1 MSPMF
6 RVQLISCICMDGCAA
21 HHGVQGAR
29 NLLSAVTDIDLMK
42 RKAAAVR
49 VIQGQISQRER
60 PAGAGRYGAYD
71 ASLLMVAPTATPPA
85 GRIVAGQCRCA
96 CAGRCMYFPFEGAAT
111 ATGAKRR
118 VRRAAE
124 DKPMID

>member
-1 MSPMF
+1 MF
-6 RVQLISCICMDGCAA
+6 RVQLISCMDGCAA

-49 VIQGQISQRER
+49 VIQGQISQR
-60 PAGAGRYGAYD
+60 GQGVRYGAYD
-71 ASLLMVAPTATPPA
+71 ASLLMVAPTPPA
-85 GRIVAGQCRCA
+85 SAGVRV
-96 CAGRCMYFPFEGAAT
+96 YFPFEGAAT